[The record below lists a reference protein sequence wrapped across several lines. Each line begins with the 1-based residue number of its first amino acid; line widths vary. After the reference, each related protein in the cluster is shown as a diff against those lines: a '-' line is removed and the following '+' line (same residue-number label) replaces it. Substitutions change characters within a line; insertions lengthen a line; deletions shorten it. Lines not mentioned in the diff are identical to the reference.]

1 MTNTSTQWTFHE
13 DQFWMRGELPP
24 GKVCYDE
31 KKGLWNVYGY
41 AECLQVLGDAE
52 TFSSDLSILAPE
64 GKRQI
69 FPGNL
74 TTMDPPE
81 HTKMRKI
88 VSGVFT
94 RGMVAA
100 LEPRIEAITHELL
113 DQVKPGDPFDLVEVL
128 AHPLPVIVIAEL
140 LGIPAAD
147 RHVFREWVSKL
158 LENNQSF
165 STGEDTEELRKQ
177 REETFVQINNLS
189 TYLREHVE
197 QRIADPR
204 EDLLTKLVQA
214 EVDGERLSTAEVV
227 NFAFVL
233 LVAGH
238 ITTTMLLG
246 NTILC
251 LDAHPAAMETVRT
264 DRSRIPAAIE
274 ESLRL
279 FAPLAALRRVTR
291 KPATIG
297 DAQIPALQVVMV
309 QTAAASR
316 DLGQFHDPHT
326 FDLDRGNNPH
336 LSFGRGSHF
345 CMGAPLARLEGLIA
359 LNILFDRFPE
369 LRCDPHQAPVFMPGA
384 NVMGVESL
392 HLLT

>member
-1 MTNTSTQWTFHE
+1 MTNASTQWTFHE

-24 GKVCYDE
+24 GRVCYDE

-94 RGMVAA
+94 RGVVAA
-100 LEPRIEAITHELL
+100 LEPRIKAITHELL
-113 DQVKPGDPFDLVEVL
+113 DQVEPGDAFDLVEVL

-140 LGIPAAD
+140 LGIPAGD

-197 QRIADPR
+197 QRIAEPR
-204 EDLLTKLVQA
+204 DDLLTKLVQA
-214 EVDGERLSTAEVV
+214 EVDGERLSTAEIV
-227 NFAFVL
+227 NFAFEI
-233 LVAGH
+233 GR
-238 ITTTMLLG
+238 
-246 NTILC
+246 
-251 LDAHPAAMETVRT
+251 AHV
-264 DRSRIPAAIE
+264 
-274 ESLRL
+274 
-279 FAPLAALRRVTR
+279 
-291 KPATIG
+291 
-297 DAQIPALQVVMV
+297 
-309 QTAAASR
+309 
-316 DLGQFHDPHT
+316 
-326 FDLDRGNNPH
+326 
-336 LSFGRGSHF
+336 
-345 CMGAPLARLEGLIA
+345 
-359 LNILFDRFPE
+359 
-369 LRCDPHQAPVFMPGA
+369 
-384 NVMGVESL
+384 
-392 HLLT
+392 